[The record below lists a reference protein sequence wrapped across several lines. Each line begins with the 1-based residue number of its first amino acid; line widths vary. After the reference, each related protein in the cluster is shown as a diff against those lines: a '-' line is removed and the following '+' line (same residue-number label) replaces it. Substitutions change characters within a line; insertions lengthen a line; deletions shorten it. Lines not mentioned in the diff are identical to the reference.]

1 MHHNFHCSTENLL
14 GAAED
19 LGQEGSSKM
28 KEVEVAGDGGSKKKL
43 RTASAKPNIPQG
55 GSKALEQNS
64 AKDEQEKIESSGK
77 SASTS
82 KNARQPGG
90 ASKKEKQPVQ
100 KCVENCKAGKNSG
113 CPIKAR
119 GRGKA
124 SNNVGCAD
132 IDRMLEAMGVDAK
145 NASLCVKA
153 AIMKG
158 HIKITGKEGDLEKVV
173 HKEEGM
179 CGHMIEATLG
189 DLLKQP
195 DYAGFDYEMGLEN
208 VTVVCK
214 VKSFYCFRVVSEDG
228 KNIKEI

>member
-1 MHHNFHCSTENLL
+1 MLSLRSHKVAARLWNKTLPRMSKKRLNRQENLL
-14 GAAED
+14 QQARTQGN
-19 LGQEGSSKM
+19 Q
-28 KEVEVAGDGGSKKKL
+28 VEHPRRRS
-43 RTASAKPNIPQG
+43 NQF
-55 GSKALEQNS
+55 
-64 AKDEQEKIESSGK
+64 K
-77 SASTS
+77 SAS
-82 KNARQPGG
+82 KIA
-90 ASKKEKQPVQ
+90 KQERTVAAQ
-100 KCVENCKAGKNSG
+100 SRLEGVERLSTV
-113 CPIKAR
+113 
-119 GRGKA
+119 
-124 SNNVGCAD
+124 NVGCAD
-132 IDRMLEAMGVDAK
+132 IDRMLEAMGADAK
-145 NASLCVKA
+145 NSSLCIKA

-208 VTVVCK
+208 ATVVCK

>member
-1 MHHNFHCSTENLL
+1 MHHNFHCSSEKLL

-43 RTASAKPNIPQG
+43 MTASAEPKITQG
-55 GSKALEQNS
+55 GSKSLEQNS

-124 SNNVGCAD
+124 INNVGCAD

-195 DYAGFDYEMGLEN
+195 DYAGLDYVELEDA
-208 VTVVCK
+208 TVVCK
-214 VKSFYCFRVVSEDG
+214 VKSFCFGVVSEDG
-228 KNIKEI
+228 KNKIEM